1 MEPIVEIPNDVR
13 ERVYQPYL
21 GSMVRFTP
29 EFFTQF
35 SEQIRL
41 LRPDFTPDYEEYIIR
56 FQPGT
61 GNEGIGIQSLL
72 PNRLPYIFIAL
83 LNPDNDNLREDVTL
97 ALQATFDALRAQAGG
112 KRRKSRK
119 ARKTRKSRKAKKTRG
134 RK

>member
-1 MEPIVEIPNDVR
+1 MEPIFEIPNDVR

-35 SEQIRL
+35 SEQIRQ
-41 LRPDFTPDYEEYIIR
+41 LRPAFTPDYEDYIIR
-56 FQPGT
+56 FQPGI

-72 PNRLPYIFIAL
+72 TNRLPYIFIAL
-83 LNPDNDNLREDVTL
+83 HNPDDNLREDVTL

-119 ARKTRKSRKAKKTRG
+119 ARKSRKSRKAKKTRG